1 MEEGKWDREERAP
14 NKEFISKFL
23 ITKHLKPTMLGTQ
36 RIRVGYV
43 PLSYPVKGGGA
54 GVQSQAEGRSQ

>member
-1 MEEGKWDREERAP
+1 
-14 NKEFISKFL
+14 
-23 ITKHLKPTMLGTQ
+23 MLGTQ